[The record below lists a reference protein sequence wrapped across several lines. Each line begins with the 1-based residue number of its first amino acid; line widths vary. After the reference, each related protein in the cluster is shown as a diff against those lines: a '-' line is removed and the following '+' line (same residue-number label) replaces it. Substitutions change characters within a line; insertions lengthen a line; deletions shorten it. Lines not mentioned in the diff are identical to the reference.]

1 VVYAYT
7 YTMRV
12 RTQVMLE
19 AEQYEYLVG
28 EAERTGLSR
37 SELVRRAL
45 DETFRPEARFRVG
58 GFDIGF
64 GMWRSPDSAIAGR
77 RVGPR

>member
-1 VVYAYT
+1 
-7 YTMRV
+7 MRI
-12 RTQVMLE
+12 RTQVLLE
-19 AEQYEYLVG
+19 EEQYGYLVG

-37 SELVRRAL
+37 SELIRRAL
-45 DETFRPEARFRVG
+45 DETYRPEARFRVG

-64 GMWRSPDSAIAGR
+64 GLWRAPDAAIAGR

>member
-1 VVYAYT
+1 
-7 YTMRV
+7 
-12 RTQVMLE
+12 MLDPE
-19 AEQYEYLVG
+19 HVDFLVAESV
-28 EAERTGLSR
+28 RTGLSR

-45 DETFRPEARFRVG
+45 DETFRPESRRRVR

-64 GMWRSPDSAIAGR
+64 GVWRSPDAAVAGR

>member
-7 YTMRV
+7 YTMRI
-12 RTQVMLE
+12 RTQVLLE
-19 AEQYEYLVG
+19 TEQYEYLIG
-28 EAERTGLSR
+28 EAARTGLSR
-37 SELVRRAL
+37 SELIRRAL
-45 DETFRPEARFRVG
+45 DETYRPEARFRVG

-64 GMWRSPDSAIAGR
+64 GLWRAPDASIAGR

>member
-1 VVYAYT
+1 
-7 YTMRV
+7 MRV
-12 RTQVMLE
+12 RSHVMLE
-19 AEQYEYLVG
+19 PEHVDYLIAEAL
-28 EAERTGLSR
+28 RTGLSR

-64 GMWRSPDSAIAGR
+64 GVWRSPDAAITGR

>member
-1 VVYAYT
+1 
-7 YTMRV
+7 
-12 RTQVMLE
+12 MLE
-19 AEQYEYLVG
+19 PEQVEYLIG
-28 EAERTGLSR
+28 EAARTGLSR
-37 SELVRRAL
+37 SELVRRAI

-64 GMWRSPDSAIAGR
+64 GLWRSPDAAITGR

>member
-1 VVYAYT
+1 
-7 YTMRV
+7 
-12 RTQVMLE
+12 MLE
-19 AEQYEYLVG
+19 PEQVEYLVG
-28 EAERTGLSR
+28 EAARTGLSR

-64 GMWRSPDSAIAGR
+64 GLWRAPDAAIAGR